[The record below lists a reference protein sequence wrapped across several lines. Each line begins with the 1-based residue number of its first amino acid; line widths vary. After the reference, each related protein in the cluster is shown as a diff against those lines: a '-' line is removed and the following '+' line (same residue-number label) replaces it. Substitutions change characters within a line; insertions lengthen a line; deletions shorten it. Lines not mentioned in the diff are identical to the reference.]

1 MTRVISGAWHKIIMV
16 NYAVDPS
23 ALRDLVPHGT
33 RLSYFEG
40 RCFVTLAGFL
50 FSDIK
55 VLGLRVPFHRHVP
68 EANLRFYVESLDG
81 YKKGLV
87 FIKELVSKRVM
98 AMMANRFYRQNYSVK
113 NIKYSYTED
122 RKTAT
127 LKYSWGLLGG
137 NRMKA
142 KLARVPSTKVKTG
155 SEADYILHNFL
166 GYASRPDK
174 STLRYEVTHPA
185 WTLCPV
191 IDWKVKVNF
200 EKSFGKRFEFLSKQ
214 KPHSIFVTEGSPI
227 AIYSPS
233 RLHVAQIER
242 AA

>member
-1 MTRVISGAWHKIIMV
+1 MV
-16 NYAVDPS
+16 NYAVDPTV
-23 ALRDLVPHGT
+23 LHDLVPAGT
-33 RLSYFEG
+33 RLSFFEG
-40 RCFVTLAGFL
+40 KCLVTLAGFL

-68 EANLRFYVESLDG
+68 EANLRFYVESIDG
-81 YKKGLV
+81 RKKGVV
-87 FIKELVSKRVM
+87 FIKELVSKRIM

-113 NIKYSYTED
+113 NIKYSYIED

-127 LKYSWGLLGG
+127 LKYSWGLFGR
-137 NRMKA
+137 NRVKA
-142 KLARVPSTKVKTG
+142 KLSLVPPVRVKAG
-155 SEADYILHNFL
+155 SEADYTLHNFV
-166 GYASRPDK
+166 GYANKPDN

-185 WTLCPV
+185 WTLWPV
-191 IDWKVKVNF
+191 LDWKVGVNF
-200 EKSFGKRFEFLSKQ
+200 EKSFGKRFAFLSKI

-233 RLHVAQIER
+233 RLPISQMGK